1 MLLLLCFYVL
11 NPSLLAQTNLVPNGG
26 FEINPNCKVF
36 LNYKIPEH
44 DAEGAIKEAVTKTYL
59 GFWYLASPNRYFTP
73 PRHEYRADKTW
84 TPENGYVCYIGERIR
99 TGNYSMQF
107 SPANYYVKGDTNNS
121 FYRSFEDA
129 AYSYLGSGL
138 TETLEKDSVYR
149 AVMWVSKY
157 FLGSNSTS
165 GIGMYFSEDSAY
177 TELSESYLQSLK
189 QNKYNP
195 PKQALMNK
203 IDNYITD
210 DWVPTKPTR
219 KWHRIRFYFTAK
231 GIEKFLII
239 GNFRYDT
246 PAHILDAP
254 NFFTQT
260 HTGFQLV
267 PPVMNPDSY
276 FVSTFILDDISVV
289 KVHKSTRREFPIC
302 QPTPTQF
309 SIRPDFDSCVWHDGS
324 RQTHRTFSTPGLYW
338 VKSFGWTE
346 WVVDTFE
353 IKLFYPGIYSRDT
366 VLEFNTPLQAPPGI
380 SHVWNTGDSSRS
392 IQIKESGLYWV
403 ITRLPNCLRLDTFKV
418 SLKNPKGG
426 STQINLCYGKS
437 YEMGKRP
444 GFSGAIWHD
453 GQIDSSRVFNKS
465 GIYWVRS
472 EYPPNIFVIDSVI
485 LNITMDKNRNIDTG
499 FCFGK
504 TLQLHTDSGYTHR
517 WNTLD
522 TGFSIIVN
530 QPGIYWVEKQKEGC
544 LQYDSFVVEMFPA
557 LSHSLTDTGYCEGA
571 SLYLDAGE
579 SNAYTWEN
587 LDSSRYRTINQAG
600 LYWVQKSNIYC
611 PSVDSFNVVEYA
623 LPNIHLPAD
632 TGACFRDKEILILD
646 AGAFRHYLWEPGQDS
661 LRVKE
666 FYQPIKQRLTV
677 IDNNHCSSSKEIDI
691 VSWCEDYFYLPN
703 AFTPTRD
710 GLNETFQ
717 PVMNNG
723 VFYEMQIFN
732 RWGDLLY
739 STRDIN
745 QGWDGTYNGQASPS
759 GVYIVTISY
768 SQKNSLQQKSKSA
781 NFTLLR

>member
-1 MLLLLCFYVL
+1 M
-11 NPSLLAQTNLVPNGG
+11 AQTNLVPNGG
-26 FEINPNCKVF
+26 FELNPNCKEC
-36 LNYKIPEH
+36 LNYKI
-44 DAEGAIKEAVTKTYL
+44 KEYNHNSCLDEFEKPYY
-59 GFWYLASPNRYFTP
+59 GFWYRASPIKQVVP
-73 PRHEYRADKTW
+73 PKHFSRSDKSW
-84 TPENGYVCYIGERIR
+84 TPEDGYKCYNGEFIR
-99 TGNYSMQF
+99 SGNYSLVFQ
-107 SPANYYVKGDTNNS
+107 PVNYVVKKPINS
-121 FYRSFEDA
+121 NAAEFDKAVYEFIGTGLNSILEEDSIYKA
-129 AYSYLGSGL
+129 
-138 TETLEKDSVYR
+138 E
-149 AVMWVSKY
+149 MWVAKY
-157 FLGSNSTS
+157 WMLGNSSS

-177 TELSESYLQSLK
+177 IELLPPPLHVRNDLLK
-189 QNKYNP
+189 YDP

-219 KWHRIRFYFTAK
+219 KWHHIRFYFTAK

-260 HTGFQLV
+260 HTGSPIV
-267 PPVMNPDSY
+267 PPLINRDT
-276 FVSTFILDDISVV
+276 FHVSQFILDDISVV

-302 QPTPTQF
+302 QPTPIQF

-530 QPGIYWVEKQKEGC
+530 QPGIYWVEKEKEGC

-557 LSHSLTDTGYCEGA
+557 LSHSLKDTGYCEGA

-587 LDSSRYRTINQAG
+587 MDSSRYRTINQAG

-611 PSVDSFNVVEYA
+611 PSVDSFDVVEYA
-623 LPNIHLPAD
+623 LPNIHLP
-632 TGACFRDKEILILD
+632 
-646 AGAFRHYLWEPGQDS
+646 
-661 LRVKE
+661 
-666 FYQPIKQRLTV
+666 
-677 IDNNHCSSSKEIDI
+677 
-691 VSWCEDYFYLPN
+691 
-703 AFTPTRD
+703 
-710 GLNETFQ
+710 
-717 PVMNNG
+717 
-723 VFYEMQIFN
+723 
-732 RWGDLLY
+732 
-739 STRDIN
+739 
-745 QGWDGTYNGQASPS
+745 
-759 GVYIVTISY
+759 
-768 SQKNSLQQKSKSA
+768 
-781 NFTLLR
+781 